1 MSTAANTLKTPI
13 DSDLDAERQEA
24 RNSRRRAKRRAEAR
38 QCKARHAAFELCAW
52 GAWDGVRPRATAD
65 DVARRANAM
74 YGAYLKGDDITVQ
87 EGADAL
93 AWAISL

>member
-1 MSTAANTLKTPI
+1 MTTAQQTAA
-13 DSDLDAERQEA
+13 EE
-24 RNSRRRAKRRAEAR
+24 SRREERNRRRREARRAEAR
-38 QCKARHAAFELCAW
+38 QGKARHAAFELCAY
-52 GAWDGVRPRATAD
+52 GAWEGDRPRATAA

-93 AWAISL
+93 A

>member
-1 MSTAANTLKTPI
+1 MSTAANTFKTSA
-13 DSDLDAERQEA
+13 DSNLDAERREI
-24 RNSRRRAKRRAEAR
+24 RNSRRRAKGRADAR
-38 QCKARHAAFELCAW
+38 QAKARHAAFELCAW
-52 GAWDGVRPRATAD
+52 GAWDGDRPRATAD

-87 EGADAL
+87 EGAAAL

>member
-1 MSTAANTLKTPI
+1 MSTATKTLKTSA
-13 DSDLDAERQEA
+13 DADAERREA
-24 RNSRRRAKRRAEAR
+24 RNSGRRAKRRAEAR
-38 QCKARHAAFELCAW
+38 QRKARHAAFELCAW
-52 GAWDGVRPRATAD
+52 GAWSGGRPRATAA

-74 YGAYLKGDDITVQ
+74 YGAYLKGNDITVQ

>member
-1 MSTAANTLKTPI
+1 MSTATQTRNAPA
-13 DSDLDAERQEA
+13 DSDSDSGRREA

-38 QCKARHAAFELCAW
+38 RSKARHAAFELCAW
-52 GAWDGVRPRATAD
+52 GVWDGDRPRATAA
-65 DVARRANAM
+65 DVARKANAM

>member
-1 MSTAANTLKTPI
+1 MSTAITALNTSANV
-13 DSDLDAERQEA
+13 DAERREA

-52 GAWDGVRPRATAD
+52 GAWNGDRPRATAA

-74 YGAYLKGDDITVQ
+74 YGAYLKGDDITAQGGV
-87 EGADAL
+87 DAL

>member
-1 MSTAANTLKTPI
+1 MSTATKTRKDPV
-13 DSDLDAERQEA
+13 DSEAERREV

-38 QCKARHAAFELCAW
+38 QSKARHAAFELCAW
-52 GAWDGVRPRATAD
+52 GAWNGDRPRATAV
-65 DVARRANAM
+65 DVAGRANAM

-93 AWAISL
+93 AWALSL

>member
-1 MSTAANTLKTPI
+1 MTTAQPTT
-13 DSDLDAERQEA
+13 AEESRRQELN
-24 RNSRRRAKRRAEAR
+24 RRRREVRRAKAR
-38 QCKARHAAFELCAW
+38 QSKARHAAFELCAY
-52 GAWDGVRPRATAD
+52 GAWDGDRPRATAA

-74 YGAYLKGDDITVQ
+74 YGAYLKGDDITAE

>member
-1 MSTAANTLKTPI
+1 MTTAQQTT
-13 DSDLDAERQEA
+13 AEESRRQE
-24 RNSRRRAKRRAEAR
+24 RNRRRREGRRAKAR
-38 QCKARHAAFELCAW
+38 QGKARHAAFELCAY
-52 GAWDGVRPRATAD
+52 GAWSGDRPCATAA
-65 DVARRANAM
+65 DVAHRANAM

>member
-1 MSTAANTLKTPI
+1 MSTATKTVKT
-13 DSDLDAERQEA
+13 SVDAERREA
-24 RNSRRRAKRRAEAR
+24 RNRRRREQRRAEAR
-38 QCKARHAAFELCAW
+38 QRKARHAAFELCAW
-52 GAWDGVRPRATAD
+52 GAWSGDRPRATAA

>member
-1 MSTAANTLKTPI
+1 MSTAITAQKTSTDI
-13 DSDLDAERQEA
+13 DAERREA
-24 RNSRRRAKRRAEAR
+24 RNSRRRAMRRAEAR
-38 QCKARHAAFELCAW
+38 QHKARHAAFELCAW
-52 GAWDGVRPRATAD
+52 GAWNGNRPRATAA
-65 DVARRANAM
+65 DVARRANAV

>member
-1 MSTAANTLKTPI
+1 MTTVQQTAAEE
-13 DSDLDAERQEA
+13 SRRQA
-24 RNSRRRAKRRAEAR
+24 RNRRRRETRRAKAR
-38 QCKARHAAFELCAW
+38 QGKARHAAFELCAY
-52 GAWDGVRPRATAD
+52 GAWEGDRPRATAD

-74 YGAYLKGDDITVQ
+74 YGAYLKGDGITVQ